1 MDTKTT
7 QRMREHIK
15 TSEGVREQ
23 AYKDTK
29 GKITVGVGFLVDD
42 EKSFAS
48 IPFQVRDPVTKET
61 RPATKE
67 EKQAEFRRMKSSS
80 DPNVTS
86 SMKMPRDEMERKLD
100 TEIATR
106 VDKVKKEIGEAD
118 WNRLTDGQKTAVVDI
133 HYANGSL
140 EKFAKLKEAIKT
152 GDAKAMAE
160 QSDFHGGKMKDSEYL
175 HRNFDRLRR
184 NRAEM
189 QGIDPESPEAYRA
202 VADKYRGHP
211 SLKDEY
217 KKHASPPGTVPQPAK
232 PSQQPQASG
241 QQPQTSG
248 NGYTIQAGDSLSK
261 IAARHGISQEEL
273 AKANGITDPNHIR
286 AGKTLKIPGQDGGGD
301 APGPASPPA
310 TPATPPAPAPSPNPT
325 PQLQAPTPEPRPE
338 SATAPEQNAPEPP
351 SDPRAAQLVEMASSP
366 VDNPGRSALLKPV
379 ESLTES
385 EMKDMIASAQTDYR
399 GWRSGDPLKAH
410 TYERVQDWHVNV
422 YGDGPQANDGGKP
435 IEPVPLRPIP
445 EQPSPHSTP
454 QGEDLWQAT
463 ARIGQKVADAGAID
477 GFDDAVK
484 GLQRGLNILGEANP
498 LPARS
503 PAYGPYTKLGPV
515 TEDGKYGPQTDFA
528 LKHAT
533 ARLGPAKVDEAFALG
548 RFNTFARNA
557 QKSGNSD
564 GLEDRTHSI
573 FGPLFRKDDSG
584 PKIEGGVLQETLN
597 GIGSSRRDDWT
608 PLKVDNWIGPKT
620 TEAFGKV
627 LKDEDAD
634 GITSAFGKGL
644 GLL

>member
-29 GKITVGVGFLVDD
+29 GNLGAVHFLVDD

-48 IPFQVRDPVTKET
+48 IPFQVRDSVTKET
-61 RPATKE
+61 LPATKE

-118 WNRLTDGQKTAVVDI
+118 WNKLTDGQKTAVVDI

-140 EKFAKLKEAIKT
+140 EKFPKLKEAIKT
-152 GDAKAMAE
+152 GDAKTMAE
-160 QSDFHGGKMKDSEYL
+160 QSDFHGGKMANSEYL

-217 KKHASPPGTVPQPAK
+217 KKHASPLGTVPQPAK

-241 QQPQTSG
+241 TG
-248 NGYTIQAGDSLSK
+248 NGYTIQSGDSLSK
-261 IAARHGISQEEL
+261 IAARHGVSQEEL
-273 AKANGITDPNHIR
+273 AKANGITDPNRIR
-286 AGKTLKIPGQDGGGD
+286 AGMSLKIPGQAGGD
-301 APGPASPPA
+301 APAPVSPPVPPEPSEPVPAPNPVPQPERPAPEASPE
-310 TPATPPAPAPSPNPT
+310 PAPAP
-325 PQLQAPTPEPRPE
+325 
-338 SATAPEQNAPEPP
+338 APEQKQSEAPA
-351 SDPRAAQLVEMASSP
+351 DPQVAAMVEMASKP

-379 ESLTES
+379 ENLTQP
-385 EMKDMIASAQTDYR
+385 EMMDMINHAQGDYR
-399 GWRSGDPLKAH
+399 GWKSGDPLKYH
-410 TYERVQDWHVNV
+410 TYEKVQDWHVAN
-422 YGDGPQANDGGKP
+422 YGDGPQQVDGGKP
-435 IEPVPLRPIP
+435 IEPSPIRPIP
-445 EQPSPHSTP
+445 EQPSPHVTP

-463 ARIGQKVADAGAID
+463 ARIGTKVADAAGSD
-477 GFDDAVK
+477 GYANAVT
-484 GLQRGLNILGEANP
+484 GLQRGLNMLNASNP
-498 LPARS
+498 LPKRS
-503 PAYGPYTKLGPV
+503 PAYGPYTGLGPV
-515 TEDGKYGPQTDFA
+515 DEDGKYGPQTDFA

-533 ARLGPAKVDEAFALG
+533 ARLGPAKVEEGLALG
-548 RFNTFARNA
+548 RFNTFARDA
-557 QKSGNSD
+557 QKNGNPD
-564 GLEDRTHSI
+564 GLEDKTHSI
-573 FGPLFRKDDSG
+573 FGPLFRGSADDKS
-584 PKIEGGVLQETLN
+584 PKVEGGVLQETLN
-597 GIGSSRRDDWT
+597 DLGSRNRDDWE

-620 TEAFGKV
+620 TQAFGSV
-627 LKDEDAD
+627 LQDEDAD
-634 GITSAFGKGL
+634 SLTRSFGRGL